1 MGFTPVRVRV
11 SPPAPSSL
19 SAKTHLGHRFIGHIT
34 KTNLVENAELE
45 AKQMRIFKHKHPI
58 LADKISLQRIS
69 HIVIDNK

>member
-1 MGFTPVRVRV
+1 MLNFKSVPEWWNWQTRCVQGAVGFTPVRVRV

-45 AKQMRIFKHKHPI
+45 AK
-58 LADKISLQRIS
+58 
-69 HIVIDNK
+69 